1 MMLCVTVL
9 LTLCIITELMLK
21 GVSALGKRCLGPDF
35 RPYQSALGQSHRVF
49 KGYSKGKCYYT
60 ELRTTKVIVL
70 RGQIEQEQNIIK
82 D

>member
-1 MMLCVTVL
+1 MLCVIVL
-9 LTLCIITELMLK
+9 LTLYIITELMLK
-21 GVSALGKRCLGPDF
+21 GVLALGKRCLGPDF

-49 KGYSKGKCYYT
+49 KGYSKGKCHYT
-60 ELRTTKVIVL
+60 KLRTTKVIVL